1 MPVRI
6 AEPAPSAYR
15 YPLLIKQLLHTPL
28 AVSPGQEIVYRD
40 RHRYTYRDL
49 RERLGRLASA
59 LSGLGAGPGT
69 TVAVLEWESH
79 RYLECYFAIPMSGAV
94 LQTVNFRL
102 AREQVLYTLQDAG
115 AEVILFHRDFLPL
128 VTSLREQ
135 LGKVSSFVILE
146 DSDEP
151 PPRPDFVHADYET
164 LLAGAAADF
173 EFSEFDE
180 NAVATT
186 FHTTGTTGAPKSVVF
201 SHRQIVLHTL
211 AALGALASAPHGQSF
226 RHGDVY
232 MPLTPMFHV
241 HAWGLPYVATLLGVK
256 QVYPGRYAAE
266 ELVALR
272 TREGVNYSHC
282 VPSVLRM
289 ILTEAARVNADLRG
303 WKVTIGGSALSP
315 GLAREAVAA
324 GIDVHAGYGMSET
337 GPILTL
343 ARLGAPAGASP
354 SGAEIGE
361 RCRAGL
367 PIPLV
372 DLQIVD
378 EQMNFLA
385 GDGLITGELV
395 VRSPWTTVCYAGN
408 AEASKELWRGGYL
421 HTQDVAAIGPSGQLR
436 ITDRLKDVIK
446 TGSEWLS
453 SLQLEE
459 VISRL
464 AGVAEVAVIAE
475 PDARWG
481 ERPHA
486 FVVPAAE
493 VRPAPTAQDIRAHI
507 SLEVARGVLP
517 RYAIPE
523 HVTLLAS
530 LPKTSV
536 GKIDKRRLRAGL
548 SDQST

>member
-1 MPVRI
+1 MPVQI

-28 AVSPGQEIVYRD
+28 AVSPRQEIVYRD

-59 LSGLGAGPGT
+59 LSGLGVGPGT

-102 AREQVLYTLQDAG
+102 APEQVLYTLQDAG
-115 AEVILFHRDFLPL
+115 AKIILFHRDFLPL

-135 LGKVSSFVILE
+135 LDKVRAFVIIE

-164 LLAGAAADF
+164 LLAGVSPDF
-173 EFSEFDE
+173 EFAEFDE

-186 FHTTGTTGAPKSVVF
+186 FHTTGTTGSPKSVVF

-211 AALGALASAPHGQSF
+211 AALGALASSPHGQSF

-256 QVYPGRYAAE
+256 QVYSGRYVPE

-272 TREGVNYSHC
+272 MREGVSYSHC
-282 VPSVLRM
+282 VPTVLRM
-289 ILTEAARVNADLRG
+289 ILTEAARVKADLRG
-303 WKVTIGGSALSP
+303 WKMTIGGSALSA

-343 ARLGAPAGASP
+343 ARLLNPPASVP
-354 SGAEIGE
+354 SDSEIEE
-361 RCRAGL
+361 RCQAGL

-372 DLQIVD
+372 DLQIAD
-378 EQMNFLA
+378 GHMKFLA
-385 GDGLITGELV
+385 GDGVITGELV

-408 AEASKELWRGGYL
+408 TEASVQLWQGGYL

-446 TGSEWLS
+446 TGGEWLS
-453 SLQLEE
+453 SLQLEGI
-459 VISRL
+459 ISQL
-464 AGVAEVAVIAE
+464 PGVAEVAVIAE
-475 PDARWG
+475 PDTRWG

-493 VRPAPTAQDIRAHI
+493 VRPAPTAEDVRAHVG
-507 SLEVARGVLP
+507 LEVARGVLP

-523 HVTLLAS
+523 HVTLVAS

-536 GKIDKRRLRAGL
+536 GKIDKRRLRATL
-548 SDQST
+548 QNQTA